1 MRTWYDGT
9 AAAIVESLSADPAT
23 EAWTFTRLAPR
34 NIGFWRRRRAQETLM
49 HLWDGQEALGTT
61 EPFEAD
67 LAADGVSEVFEM
79 FAQRM
84 VDRGLATQ
92 PEAAITVRAT
102 DTGQSWTFGPG
113 EPIAE
118 VAGSASDL
126 LLLLWQRKA
135 SADPEFSWQ
144 GDRAAGE
151 GVIAGP
157 LTP

>member
-1 MRTWYDGT
+1 
-9 AAAIVESLSADPAT
+9 
-23 EAWTFTRLAPR
+23 
-34 NIGFWRRRRAQETLM
+34 M
-49 HLWDGQEALGTT
+49 HLWDGQEALGIV

-67 LAADGVSEVFEM
+67 LAADGIAEVFEM

-151 GVIAGP
+151 RVIAGP